1 MKHLKGFNTLNRT
14 HAHRR
19 ALYRN
24 MVEALI
30 ENEKIT
36 TTVAKAKELRRV
48 AEKIITKAKVK
59 NLHTIRQI
67 NKLIKNETLLM
78 KLFNDI
84 APRYE
89 KRNGGYTRIIKLAA
103 RKGDGAEMC
112 IIELL
117 GEEEQV
123 SKKKKAKKKVAAPK
137 AEKVAVEASAEVTE
151 AQVEPAKE

>member
-48 AEKIITKAKVK
+48 AEKILTRAKVK
-59 NLHTIRQI
+59 NLHTIRQV
-67 NKLIKNETLLM
+67 NKLIKNEDLLM

-89 KRNGGYTRIIKLAA
+89 NRNGGYTRIIKLSA

-117 GEEEQV
+117 GEEEQI

-137 AEKVAVEASAEVTE
+137 AEKAVAETPVETTE
-151 AQVEPAKE
+151 TAKE